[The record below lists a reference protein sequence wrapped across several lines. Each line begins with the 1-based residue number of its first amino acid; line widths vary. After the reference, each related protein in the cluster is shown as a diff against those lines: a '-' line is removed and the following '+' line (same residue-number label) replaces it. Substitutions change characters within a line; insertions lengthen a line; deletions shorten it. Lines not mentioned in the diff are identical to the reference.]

1 MKPQF
6 VARALA
12 GFAMLAV
19 TGVALPA
26 LADNTYLEFHATG
39 GPAVEPGSH
48 NPAWI
53 KVSSD
58 TFSLPIPPPKGSGA
72 ASKVPP
78 ADSSLTVT
86 GVDNATAQT
95 LLQDA
100 LNGTPLSWVRLI
112 VEKVSSNGTMR
123 PSEIYTF
130 TNAYVTAA
138 SQNTSGKTTT
148 DTFAFNYLKV
158 TMKHEGLTSGTPG
171 KTASDSWIT
180 LP

>member
-1 MKPQF
+1 MKRQF
-6 VARALA
+6 LARAIA
-12 GFAMLAV
+12 GLAMLGV

-26 LADNTYLEFHATG
+26 LADNTYLEFHVTG
-39 GPAVEPGSH
+39 APAVEPSSH

-58 TFSLPIPPPKGSGA
+58 TFSLPIPPPKGSSA
-72 ASKVPP
+72 AGKVPP

-100 LNGTPLSWVRLI
+100 LNGTSLAWVRLI
-112 VEKVSSNGTMR
+112 IEKVSSNGTMR

-130 TNAYVTAA
+130 KNAYVTAA
-138 SQNTSGKTTT
+138 SQSTTGKTTT
-148 DTFAFNYLKV
+148 DTFAFNYQKV
-158 TMKHEGLTSGTPG
+158 SMQHEGLTSGTG
-171 KTASDSWIT
+171 KTASDSWT
-180 LP
+180 AQP